1 MKWRLLAFGCAW
13 VVVSSAWAGSK
24 LVVSKQMLHSRMPE
38 VVSALGL
45 QSLGP
50 LPSSMRLRLV
60 LGLPLR
66 NQEALSNLL
75 AQIYDPASPNYHHY
89 LTPRQFAERFGP
101 TEEDYQ
107 ALAAFAQTNGLS
119 VVGRHANRTLL
130 DVEGTVGD
138 IERAFH
144 TTLRRYPHPTEV
156 RTFYAPD
163 TQPWIESATRLLDVA
178 GLSDF
183 HRPHPKNL
191 LLGPYGQGE
200 GAAPKDGS
208 GPTGAYLPADLRA
221 AYLPGVSLTGAG
233 QAVALMEFDGYYAND
248 IASYENLA
256 GWPVIPLRNILLDGF
271 NGKPTT
277 GPNSGSSEVSLDIEM
292 AIALAPG
299 LSRVLVYEAGPYGSG
314 NDILNRMATDDLAK
328 QISCSWDF
336 DVTASTDQI
345 LQQMAAQG
353 QSFFNASGDDGA
365 YVGSIPAPDD
375 DPYIT
380 IVGGTTLATRNAK
393 GGWLSETTWNWG
405 AQGLGTG
412 ASGGGISTSYSIPAW
427 QQGIDMSANQGSTTM
442 RNIPDVA
449 MVADGLWIVYNN
461 GLSSSFG
468 GTSCAAPLWAGLAAL
483 VNQQATASGGPPV
496 GFFNPALYSIARSS
510 AYTSAF
516 HDVKTGNNTTA
527 ASPSRFYATAGYDL
541 CTGLGTPAGQPLI
554 DALAGIAD
562 SLRISPQ
569 AGFAAS
575 GPIGGPFTTTSE
587 NFSLANSGDATL
599 NWATASLAPWLAVT
613 PAAGA
618 LQPASSA
625 ATVTVSLTDAVD
637 ALAAGT
643 YSGAVWFTNLSTGVA
658 QARQFTLRVGQN
670 LVQNGG
676 FETGDLS
683 DWTLAGASA
692 DTRVVSN
699 AGSQSW
705 PELVHSGVYGVRLSQ
720 VISLAYLSQSLPT
733 SAGQNYLLSF
743 WLTNPYSGDTPNEF
757 QVKWSSGGTTNIL
770 FDQLDM
776 SQFGWTNM
784 QVAVVAAGATSVLSF
799 GSRNDPQAFGL
810 DDVSVMAMPAL
821 AFKAAMEQ
829 NARITLMW
837 SSLPGLIYQPEYRT
851 DLTQGAWTALG
862 SPITATAAQTSS
874 SDPIQPNSRRF
885 YRVVLAQ

>member
-1 MKWRLLAFGCAW
+1 MPG
-13 VVVSSAWAGSK
+13 VVSS
-24 LVVSKQMLHSRMPE
+24 
-38 VVSALGL
+38 LGL
-45 QSLGP
+45 RPLGP
-50 LPSSMRLRLV
+50 LPSSTRLTLV

-66 NQEALSNLL
+66 NQQALSNLL
-75 AQIYDPASPNYHHY
+75 AQIYDPASPDYHHY

-101 TEEDYQ
+101 TEQDYQ
-107 ALAAFAQTNGLS
+107 ALAAFAVSHGLS
-119 VVGRHANRTLL
+119 VVGHYANRTLL
-130 DVEGTVGD
+130 DVEGAAGD
-138 IERAFH
+138 VEKAFH
-144 TTLRRYPHPTEV
+144 TTLSRYPHPTEA

-163 TQPWIESATRLLDVA
+163 SQPWVESPTRLLDVA
-178 GLSDF
+178 GLNDF
-183 HRPHPKNL
+183 HRPHPKDL
-191 LLGPYGQGE
+191 LASTLRQGQR
-200 GAAPKDGS
+200 ATPKDGS
-208 GPTGAYLPADLRA
+208 GPSGAYLPADLRA
-221 AYLPGVSLTGAG
+221 AYLPGVSLTGLG

-248 IASYENLA
+248 IASYESLA
-256 GWPVIPLRNILLDGF
+256 GWPAIPLQNVLLDGF

-299 LSRVLVYEAGPYGSG
+299 LSQVLVYEAGPYGSG
-314 NDILNRMATDDLAK
+314 NDVLNRMATDDLAK

-365 YVGSIPAPDD
+365 YVGAIPAPDD
-375 DPYIT
+375 DPYMT

-405 AQGLGTG
+405 AQGVGTG
-412 ASGGGISTSYSIPAW
+412 SSGGGISTSYSIPAW

-461 GLSSSFG
+461 GRSSSFG

-483 VNQQATASGGPPV
+483 VNQQAAASGRPPV
-496 GFFNPALYSIARSS
+496 GFFNPALYSIAKSS
-510 AYTSAF
+510 AYTSTF
-516 HDVKTGNNTTA
+516 HDVKTGNNTTS

-554 DALAGIAD
+554 DALAGASD
-562 SLRISPQ
+562 SLRIIPQ
-569 AGFAAS
+569 AGFDAS

-587 NFSLANSGDATL
+587 TFSLANSGDASL
-599 NWATASLAPWLAVT
+599 NWAAASLASWLAVA
-613 PAAGA
+613 PAGGA
-618 LQPASSA
+618 LQPAPVS
-625 ATVTVSLTDAVD
+625 ATVTVSLTGAD

-643 YSGAVWFTNLSTGVA
+643 YSGAVWFTNFSTGAA

-670 LVQNGG
+670 LIRNGG

-683 DWTLAGASA
+683 DWSLAGTSA
-692 DTRVVSN
+692 NTRVVSN
-699 AGSQSW
+699 AGSQPW

-720 VISLAYLSQSLPT
+720 VVSLAYLSQSLPT
-733 SAGQNYLLSF
+733 SAGQNYLLSL

-757 QVKWSSGGTTNIL
+757 QVKWSSGGVTNIL
-770 FDQLDM
+770 FDEVNM
-776 SQFGWTNM
+776 AQFGWTNM
-784 QVAVVAAGATSVLSF
+784 EFAVAAGGATSALSF

-810 DDVSVMAMPAL
+810 DDISVMAIPTL
-821 AFKAAMEQ
+821 TFKAAMEQ
-829 NARITLMW
+829 NARITLTW
-837 SSLPGLIYQPEYRT
+837 SSLPGLLYQPEYRT
-851 DLTQGAWTALG
+851 NLTQGAWTALG
-862 SPITATAAQTSS
+862 GPITATAAQTSA
-874 SDPIQPNSRRF
+874 SDPIEPNGRRF